1 LGSLLESNLKIF
13 YMGSSS
19 EAVFSEAQVA
29 VIGAGIIGCSV
40 AYHLARRGAS
50 VVVTDANG
58 IGTGTSS
65 ATLGLVWVQRK
76 EPAEY
81 MELNLLSSKLH
92 AELANTF
99 DEDVELEQS
108 GGLSSYLDE
117 ETYYKQLGAMERLNA
132 ASKKHQA
139 RSLTP
144 IEARELEPELS
155 LDIVGAIY
163 SQLDGAVNPIKLVFN
178 LARTA
183 KELGA
188 TFLTHTPALRIDRND
203 AGVTGVDTPKGF
215 IRAKTV
221 VVTAG
226 AGTSSLVESLGI
238 DLPMV
243 FEKGQ
248 LLVTEALPQLVKYP
262 TGNTRQTKRG
272 NILLGTTY
280 EANQTERITTKEG
293 AYRVANDSL
302 RRFPVLKDIHI
313 IRHFAGVR
321 PLPKDGK
328 PYLGP
333 VKRVPGLYIAVSHS
347 GITLAPVHGKVI
359 SELILD
365 GKTDIP
371 LELYRPERFMP
382 DNAGTSG

>member
-1 LGSLLESNLKIF
+1 MQSLPSKRVL
-13 YMGSSS
+13 S
-19 EAVFSEAQVA
+19 ETQVA
-29 VIGAGIIGCSV
+29 VVGAGVIGCSV

-50 VVVTDANG
+50 VTVIDANG

-76 EPAEY
+76 EPVEY
-81 MELNLLSSKLH
+81 MKLNLLSSKLH
-92 AELANTF
+92 TKLANNF

-117 ETYYKQLGAMERLNA
+117 ETFQKQLGAMERLNA

-139 RSLTP
+139 QSLTP
-144 IEARELEPELS
+144 IEAHELEPELS

-163 SQLDGAVNPIKLVFN
+163 SPLDGAVNPIKLVFN

-183 KELGA
+183 KKLGA
-188 TFLTHTPALRIDRND
+188 IFFTHTPVLRIDRD
-203 AGVTGVDTPKGF
+203 EAGVIGVDAPKGF

-226 AGTSSLVESLGI
+226 AGTSNLVKPLGI
-238 DLPMV
+238 NLPIV

-248 LLVTEALPQLVKYP
+248 ILVTEALPQVVKYP
-262 TGNTRQTKRG
+262 TGNTRQTKQG

-280 EANQTERITTKEG
+280 EANQTERITTLEG
-293 AYRVANDSL
+293 AHKVASDSL
-302 RRFPVLKDIHI
+302 RRYPVLRDAQI

-328 PYLGP
+328 PYLGAI
-333 VKRVPGLYIAVSHS
+333 KRVPGLYVATSHS

-365 GKTDIP
+365 GKTDMP
-371 LELYRPERFMP
+371 LDLYRPERFMK
-382 DNAGTSG
+382 DDANASG

>member
-1 LGSLLESNLKIF
+1 MGSL
-13 YMGSSS
+13 S
-19 EAVFSEAQVA
+19 ETVFSEAQVI
-29 VIGAGIIGCSV
+29 VIGAGVIGSSI

-50 VVVTDANG
+50 VVVIDSNG

-92 AELANTF
+92 AELANSF
-99 DEDVELEQS
+99 DEDVELEQF

-117 ETYYKQLGAMERLNA
+117 ETYQKQLGAMERLNA
-132 ASKKHQA
+132 ASKKHKA

-163 SQLDGAVNPIKLVFN
+163 SPLDGAVNPIKLVFN
-178 LARTA
+178 LVRNAR
-183 KELGA
+183 KLGA
-188 TFLTHTPALRIDRND
+188 KFFTQTPALHIVRNET
-203 AGVTGVDTPKGF
+203 GITGVNTPKGF

-221 VVTAG
+221 VVAAG
-226 AGTSSLVESLGI
+226 AGTSKLVKSLGI
-238 DLPMV
+238 DIPMI

-248 LLVTEALPQLVKYP
+248 LLVTEALPQLVKHP

-280 EANQTERITTKEG
+280 EANQTERITTLEG
-293 AYRVANDSL
+293 AHKVASDSL
-302 RRFPVLKDIHI
+302 RRYPILKNTQI

-333 VKRVPGLYIAVSHS
+333 VKRVPGLYVATSHS

-365 GKTDIP
+365 GKTDVP
-371 LELYRPERFMP
+371 LDLYRPERFMK
-382 DNAGTSG
+382 DDANASG

>member
-1 LGSLLESNLKIF
+1 
-13 YMGSSS
+13 MGSSS
-19 EAVFSEAQVA
+19 EIVFSEAQIT
-29 VIGAGIIGCSV
+29 VIGAGVIGCSV

-50 VVVTDANG
+50 VVVIDANG
-58 IGTGTSS
+58 ICTGTSS

-99 DEDVELEQS
+99 DEDIELEQS

-117 ETYYKQLGAMERLNA
+117 ETYHKQLGAMERLNA
-132 ASKKHQA
+132 ASKIHQA

-144 IEARELEPELS
+144 VEARELEPELS

-163 SQLDGAVNPIKLVFN
+163 SPLDGAVNPIKLVFN
-178 LARTA
+178 LARQA
-183 KELGA
+183 RKLGA
-188 TFLTHTPALRIDRND
+188 SFFTHTPALQIDRNE

-215 IRAKTV
+215 IRAKV
-221 VVTAG
+221 VVIAAG
-226 AGTSSLVESLGI
+226 AGTSSLVKPLGLDI
-238 DLPMV
+238 PMV

-262 TGNTRQTKRG
+262 TGNTRQTRRG

-280 EANQTERITTKEG
+280 EANQAERITTIEG
-293 AYRVANDSL
+293 AHKVANDSL
-302 RRFPVLKDIHI
+302 QRYPGLKNVQI

-328 PYLGP
+328 PYLGT
-333 VKRVPGLYIAVSHS
+333 VRRVPGLYIANSHS

-365 GKTDIP
+365 GKTDVP
-371 LELYRPERFMP
+371 LRLYRPERFMK
-382 DNAGTSG
+382 DDASASG

>member
-1 LGSLLESNLKIF
+1 
-13 YMGSSS
+13 MGSSS
-19 EAVFSEAQVA
+19 ETVFLEAQVA
-29 VIGAGIIGCSV
+29 VIGAGVIGCSV
-40 AYHLARRGAS
+40 AYYLVQRGAS
-50 VVVTDANG
+50 VVVIDANG

-76 EPAEY
+76 EPVEY

-92 AELANTF
+92 AELANIF
-99 DEDVELEQS
+99 EEDVELEQS
-108 GGLSSYLDE
+108 GGLSSYLDD
-117 ETYYKQLGAMERLNA
+117 ETYHKQLGAMERLNA

-144 IEARELEPELS
+144 VEARELEPELS

-163 SQLDGAVNPIKLVFN
+163 SPLDGVVNPIILVFN
-178 LARTA
+178 LARLARKSGVRFFTN
-183 KELGA
+183 
-188 TFLTHTPALRIDRND
+188 TPALRIDRNE
-203 AGVTGVDTPKGF
+203 AGITGVDTTKGF
-215 IRAKTV
+215 IRAKV
-221 VVTAG
+221 VVVAAG
-226 AGTSSLVESLGI
+226 AGTSSLVKPLGLDI
-238 DLPMV
+238 PMV

-262 TGNTRQTKRG
+262 TGNTRQTRRG

-280 EANQTERITTKEG
+280 EANQPERITTIKG
-293 AYRVANDSL
+293 AHRVANNSL
-302 RRFPVLKDIHI
+302 QRYPRLKDVQI

-321 PLPKDGK
+321 PLPRDGK

-333 VKRVPGLYIAVSHS
+333 VRRVPGLYIATSHS

-365 GKTDIP
+365 GKTDVP
-371 LELYRPERFMP
+371 LDLYRPERFMK
-382 DNAGTSG
+382 DDASASG

>member
-1 LGSLLESNLKIF
+1 MQNLPSKTVL
-13 YMGSSS
+13 S
-19 EAVFSEAQVA
+19 ETQV
-29 VIGAGIIGCSV
+29 VVVGAGVIGCSV

-50 VVVTDANG
+50 VSVVDANG

-81 MELNLLSSKLH
+81 MELNLLSSELH
-92 AELANTF
+92 AELAKTF

-108 GGLSSYLDE
+108 GGLSSYLDK
-117 ETYYKQLGAMERLNA
+117 ETYNKQLGAMERLNA

-139 RSLTP
+139 RPLTP
-144 IEARELEPELS
+144 VEARELEPELS

-163 SQLDGAVNPIKLVFN
+163 SPLDGAVNPTKLVFN
-178 LARTA
+178 LARNA
-183 KELGA
+183 RKLGA
-188 TFLTHTPALRIDRND
+188 SFFTNTPALRIVRDET
-203 AGVTGVDTPKGF
+203 GVTGVNTPKGF

-226 AGTSSLVESLGI
+226 AGTSDLLQPLGI
-238 DLPMV
+238 ELPMV

-248 LLVTEALPQLVKYP
+248 LLVTEPLPQLVKYP

-280 EANQTERITTKEG
+280 EANQTERITTLEG
-293 AYRVANDSL
+293 AHKVASDSL
-302 RRFPVLKDIHI
+302 RRYPVLRNAQI

-333 VKRVPGLYIAVSHS
+333 ITRIPGLYVATSHS

-365 GKTDIP
+365 GKTDVP
-371 LELYRPERFMP
+371 LDLYRPERFMK
-382 DNAGTSG
+382 DDANASG

>member
-1 LGSLLESNLKIF
+1 MQTRSTKK
-13 YMGSSS
+13 
-19 EAVFSEAQVA
+19 VFFEAQLA
-29 VIGAGIIGCSV
+29 VVGAGVIGCSV

-50 VVVTDANG
+50 VTVIDANG

-65 ATLGLVWVQRK
+65 VTLGLVWVQRK
-76 EPAEY
+76 EPAVY
-81 MELNLLSSKLH
+81 MELNLLSSELH

-117 ETYYKQLGAMERLNA
+117 DTFHKQLGAMERLNA
-132 ASKKHQA
+132 TSKKHQA

-144 IEARELEPELS
+144 SEAHELEPALS

-163 SQLDGAVNPIKLVFN
+163 SPLDGAVNPIKLVFN
-178 LARTA
+178 LARNA
-183 KELGA
+183 RKLGVNFF
-188 TFLTHTPALRIDRND
+188 TDTPALRIDRNE
-203 AGVTGVDTPKGF
+203 AGVTGVDTSKGF
-215 IRAKTV
+215 IHAKTV

-226 AGTSSLVESLGI
+226 AGTSSLVKSVGI

-248 LLVTEALPQLVKYP
+248 LLVTEALPKLVKYP

-280 EANQTERITTKEG
+280 EANQTERITTIEG
-293 AYRVANDSL
+293 AYKVAKDSL
-302 RRFPVLKDIHI
+302 RRYPRLKDAQI

-333 VKRVPGLYIAVSHS
+333 VKRVPGLYVATSHS
-347 GITLAPVHGKVI
+347 GITLAPIHGKVI

-365 GKTDIP
+365 GKTDVP
-371 LELYRPERFMP
+371 LELYRPERFMK
-382 DNAGTSG
+382 DDANASG